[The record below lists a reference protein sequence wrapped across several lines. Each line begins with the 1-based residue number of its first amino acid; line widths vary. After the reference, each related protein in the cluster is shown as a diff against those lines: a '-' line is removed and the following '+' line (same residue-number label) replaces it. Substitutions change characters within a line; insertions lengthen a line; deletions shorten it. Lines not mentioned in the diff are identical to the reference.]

1 MRTDRTRESRHAAA
15 LSKIVDQRLSNL
27 ASTQSRFEWA
37 GSVVLVPKGCGQNEV
52 LLSLQTALRPR
63 TVAEYCW
70 CHSNT
75 TSLIPSRMVLR
86 HHAEAPLPAA
96 RSRLRRQRRPSVT
109 LACPAPPHSPPTGP
123 PAPGAASR
131 SIPEPYKTRA
141 TIPASLQPA
150 QSLLGRRVRI
160 ASHDGTPTRQRKKS
174 GWTSQ

>member
-1 MRTDRTRESRHAAA
+1 MRTNRASEERHATA
-15 LSKIVDQRLSNL
+15 LSSIVDLRSSKP
-27 ASTQSRFEWA
+27 ASAQDAVERA
-37 GSVVLVPKGCGQNEV
+37 GSVALLARECVQDKVLI
-52 LLSLQTALRPR
+52 SLHAASRPR